1 MSESHMLRGGSK
13 GSQRSLG
20 QVNLVRG
27 WDWDSTG
34 NNNFIRLGN
43 MLGNNNITSNSTWD
57 SNRDINIVFLDIDLW
72 DNVGCL

>member
-1 MSESHMLRGGSK
+1 MLRGGSE

>member
-1 MSESHMLRGGSK
+1 MSESHMLRGGSE

-34 NNNFIRLGN
+34 NNNFTRLGN

-72 DNVGCL
+72 DNVDCL